1 MEEILARRE
10 TIVFH
15 EVKLLK
21 VSVEERT
28 AWVLNSLKHLDR
40 FGLIEQLR
48 QVPDRMVWVATFLA
62 LLELTRQG
70 RIKLDQNE
78 PFEEIYVARP
88 EAIDVQAA

>member
-1 MEEILARRE
+1 MNNFQTIL
-10 TIVFH
+10 
-15 EVKLLK
+15 
-21 VSVEERT
+21 
-28 AWVLNSLKHLDR
+28 
-40 FGLIEQLR
+40 
-48 QVPDRMVWVATFLA
+48 VATFLA